1 MAVFKTFNSQDI
13 IISPLEV
20 NKGFIFISSS
30 NPPIPLPPINFG
42 TGFDQIVRELAI
54 QSDGKIL
61 TVGTFS
67 TYQGI
72 TSRQIIRLNVD
83 GSIDTSF
90 DVGTGFIN
98 GTQTITI
105 QPDGKILVG
114 GTLISYKGITSNRI
128 IRLNTDGSIDTSFDI
143 GTGFNNTVFSITI
156 QPDDKI
162 LVGGN
167 FTTYKGITSNR
178 IIRLNIDGSID
189 TSFDTG
195 TGFNNY
201 PSSITIQPDDKIL
214 VGGNFTTYK
223 GITSNRIIRLNI
235 DGSIDTSF
243 DIGTGFN
250 HTVSDSN
257 AINEIAI
264 QPDDKILVGGN
275 FTTYKGITSNRII
288 RLNIDGSID
297 TSFDTGTGFN
307 NYPSSI
313 TIQPDDKILVGGSFG
328 IYRGL
333 FYNRIIRLNIDGS
346 IDTSFNIGNGFN
358 FSVEDIKIRP
368 DGKIVVVG
376 TFTTYQG
383 ISSNRIIE
391 LNPDGTR
398 SSI

>member
-143 GTGFNNTVFSITI
+143 GTGFNNTVF
-156 QPDDKI
+156 
-162 LVGGN
+162 
-167 FTTYKGITSNR
+167 
-178 IIRLNIDGSID
+178 
-189 TSFDTG
+189 
-195 TGFNNY
+195 
-201 PSSITIQPDDKIL
+201 SITIQPDDKIL

>member
-214 VGGNFTTYK
+214 VGG
-223 GITSNRIIRLNI
+223 
-235 DGSIDTSF
+235 
-243 DIGTGFN
+243 
-250 HTVSDSN
+250 
-257 AINEIAI
+257 
-264 QPDDKILVGGN
+264 
-275 FTTYKGITSNRII
+275 
-288 RLNIDGSID
+288 
-297 TSFDTGTGFN
+297 
-307 NYPSSI
+307 
-313 TIQPDDKILVGGSFG
+313 SFG